1 MEKLNWII
9 TDKEYSK
16 NKKKFQDP
24 LRMMYSWQGFAFE
37 REWECVLLEAQ
48 HIEEGDFLIMN
59 NNKLFQVDVIE
70 MQYANDEIADKYRD
84 KDFSQIME
92 MEDIPEETIY
102 DFIDEDKLGANG
114 VSLNSIPFDA
124 KFLTI
129 RVKPIEDGE

>member
-1 MEKLNWII
+1 MENKELNWII
-9 TDKEYSK
+9 TDKEYSR

-24 LRMMYSWQGFAFE
+24 LRMMYSWQGWAFE

-70 MQYANDEIADKYRD
+70 MQFANDEIAEKYRG
-84 KDFSQIME
+84 KDDYEFD
-92 MEDIPEETIY
+92 DIPEETIY